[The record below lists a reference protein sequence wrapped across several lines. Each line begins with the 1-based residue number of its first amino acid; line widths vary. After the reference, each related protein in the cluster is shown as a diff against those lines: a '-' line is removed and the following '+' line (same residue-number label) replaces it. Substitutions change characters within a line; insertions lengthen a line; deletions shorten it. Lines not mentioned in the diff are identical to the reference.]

1 MPTVLDLTRLPRR
14 LGFFEQQ
21 SDSGDR
27 DRHAIQFLHRFVKS
41 LAMKV
46 ERGEREHINYV
57 PTQVVTEWFRRVCN
71 EIRMATGADP
81 TKKVFDISHNACNS
95 ALGSIVPPG
104 KGIWASEYTDH
115 AATSIEVR
123 QWNSIEGD
131 IVVFGRYDYTDSFG
145 AQYFSQ
151 FCMLR

>member
-1 MPTVLDLTRLPRR
+1 MAPALALRLTRFKPCGMPTVLDLTRLPRR

-46 ERGEREHINYV
+46 ERGEREHINCV

-71 EIRMATGADP
+71 EIRMATGA
-81 TKKVFDISHNACNS
+81 T
-95 ALGSIVPPG
+95 
-104 KGIWASEYTDH
+104 
-115 AATSIEVR
+115 
-123 QWNSIEGD
+123 
-131 IVVFGRYDYTDSFG
+131 
-145 AQYFSQ
+145 
-151 FCMLR
+151 LRRKYLIYLI